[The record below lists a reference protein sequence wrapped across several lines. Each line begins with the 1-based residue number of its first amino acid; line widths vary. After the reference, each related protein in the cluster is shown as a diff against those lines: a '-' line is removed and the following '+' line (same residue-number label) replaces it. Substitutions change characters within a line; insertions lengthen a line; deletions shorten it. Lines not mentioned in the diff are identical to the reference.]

1 MTSETQTATQT
12 AIHGDCDERF
22 SSVRDAFAA
31 NFATGEEIGASVAVT
46 IEGKTVVDLWAGKM
60 ADPVDGV
67 ESADWERDTIVNVWS
82 TTKTMVGTCMLMLAD
97 QGKLDFNASIAQYWP
112 QFAANGKEDVLVRH
126 MMGHTAGMAGWAE
139 PVEVEDLYD
148 WDKITGLL
156 AAQPTFWQ
164 TGDRSGYHAITLGYL
179 QGEILRRITGQTVGQ
194 FFAEHVAGPLG
205 ADFHIGL
212 DESND
217 DRVATLRIPELE
229 LGQAG
234 VSEFTAKILGNPM
247 VTGAEPET
255 SAWRRAEIPAAGGH
269 GNARSVARVLSAL
282 ACGGTVDGVTLMSPA
297 GLEAIFEVQAAGVDR
312 ILGED
317 IKLGMGFGL
326 TSPSTPLPS
335 ERAFYWGGWGGSL
348 AVVDLDQKM
357 SFSYVMNKM
366 HPTLDG
372 DMRSANLLLAA
383 YGSVM
388 S

>member
-31 NFATGEEIGASVAVT
+31 NFATGEEIGASVAIT
-46 IEGKTVVDLWAGKM
+46 IEGTPVVDLWAGKM

-234 VSEFTAKILGNPM
+234 VSEFTAKF
-247 VTGAEPET
+247 
-255 SAWRRAEIPAAGGH
+255 
-269 GNARSVARVLSAL
+269 L
-282 ACGGTVDGVTLMSPA
+282 AT
-297 GLEAIFEVQAAGVDR
+297 R
-312 ILGED
+312 
-317 IKLGMGFGL
+317 
-326 TSPSTPLPS
+326 
-335 ERAFYWGGWGGSL
+335 W
-348 AVVDLDQKM
+348 
-357 SFSYVMNKM
+357 
-366 HPTLDG
+366 
-372 DMRSANLLLAA
+372 
-383 YGSVM
+383 
-388 S
+388 